1 MNQKMIKLKCHVN
14 DKGSLISLESGK
26 NIPFDIKRVYYI
38 FGVKDEVRRGF
49 HAHKSLDQVL
59 VCTSGSCKVLT
70 DDGRNKENYELNSPV
85 LGLHIGAMLWHE
97 MFDFS
102 QDCVLMVLA
111 SDFYDESDY
120 VRDYSEFIAK
130 IKKT

>member
-85 LGLHIGAMLWHE
+85 LGLHIGAMLWRE

-120 VRDYSEFIAK
+120 IRDYSEFIAK

>member
-70 DDGRNKENYELNSPV
+70 DDGRNKENYELNSLSWV
-85 LGLHIGAMLWHE
+85 FILELCFGTRCSI
-97 MFDFS
+97 FS
-102 QDCVLMVLA
+102 RLCLDGSCQRFL
-111 SDFYDESDY
+111 
-120 VRDYSEFIAK
+120 
-130 IKKT
+130 